1 MRVQYYR
8 HYFSRD
14 VRNKE
19 FSIHFPIVKIRQLM
33 KNISEQFWGP
43 NKHAFA
49 FGPQVA
55 IVQAFGS
62 LLPSTLDPRKV
73 QWEKSNCR
81 VALFSVGGVWTL
93 REDSNQPYRHAEMI
107 NHNFLPFSYQQSGI
121 SILPRGTIIFPHIR
135 AFLWILKFLH
145 LSSNKVHV
153 SSHTYSK
160 HSEPSRNFKN
170 IVSR

>member
-62 LLPSTLDPRKV
+62 LPPSTLDPRKYS
-73 QWEKSNCR
+73 EK
-81 VALFSVGGVWTL
+81 
-93 REDSNQPYRHAEMI
+93 NQIAE
-107 NHNFLPFSYQQSGI
+107 LLY
-121 SILPRGTIIFPHIR
+121 
-135 AFLWILKFLH
+135 FLWVE
-145 LSSNKVHV
+145 SG
-153 SSHTYSK
+153 
-160 HSEPSRNFKN
+160 P
-170 IVSR
+170 